1 MTVDFQTR
9 RKIASKQPRERPPS
23 PPSPLP
29 FSLHYPPPPLPTSIS
44 PFESPSPLSLLS
56 LSTREGRGR
65 LLALLTTTVSL
76 HNFRATKFRELFLF
90 ALE

>member
-9 RKIASKQPRERPPS
+9 RKIASKQPRERPPF
-23 PPSPLP
+23 PLP